1 MAAPDASKFTTS
13 DQIFSAS
20 HTLPQIRSIH
30 KALHVEIEDKAS
42 RLRTRVGGSYRDLL
56 GTADTIVQM
65 RNDND
70 AVQELLGNMG
80 WRCGRAVVS
89 TKVAGMAK
97 FVEKERKSD
106 IAEAARQRLL
116 DGCLLVVG
124 RLLRG
129 RGELDES
136 IKTGDRLVLTAK
148 VWVLSR
154 LLVKSLGTEFPNDEA
169 RQAAD
174 AAKKKLDS
182 LRRRLKRTLE
192 KTMEKAGADSDRDD
206 VLKALAAHSLANSSG
221 AKDTLRHF
229 FEVRFKALA
238 VALDSEEDERVGSS
252 EDVIQSLTLY
262 ARTLLDVQALVPNK
276 LSQALNALTKK
287 PLLEDASLQKLEGLR
302 LDIFERWCGEEI
314 QYFTPF
320 IRHDDLDGTQ
330 AREMFDSWVEKG
342 QEVLLRGLNKTLETM
357 QDFKSITEL
366 RTTLLQ
372 LWIREGSKVR
382 GIDPEEMQNSLRKAV
397 NAQMLAV
404 LDSKVTKLHIVG
416 SEIKATL
423 ESWKDGTTG
432 KVPGLWDEEGYEDA
446 LSSGARPFLQEVAS
460 RFYGR
465 SDAVSKA
472 INCYYPWFHII
483 DDVKEVVG
491 QLEKQRWDNDFDEIE
506 DEETIEA
513 RQQLLSK
520 DDPKMLQ
527 QKLDI
532 SLDASFESLEKE
544 MQQLW
549 DGKSES
555 GSSSAI
561 AMYLVRVLRDIR
573 RQLPQRDTIKNFG
586 LSMVPALHQTIVL
599 SASESPVDEFVTA
612 GLSVRIAIG
621 RPLWEGNPALPN
633 QPSPETFQFL
643 HSLLL
648 SLSAAGV
655 DLWTAAALA
664 ALKKHVSR
672 RLCEAWNQELQSIVF
687 DREVNEEKEETE
699 QGEEKEEEKPKEEN
713 EEKETKPEEAN
724 GEEEKEP
731 KEDTEKE
738 AEPKED
744 GQGENDGDAKEEIE
758 EKGEAVNDEK
768 EKEAV
773 DDEKGKEAEKE
784 ENDTSNNDQLRDLC
798 VQWLF
803 DISLLRLSVG
813 NEAGETGDEFQ
824 KLEDA
829 VYDRTGLEDSSR
841 QHVGKA
847 AKHFWSRT
855 SLLFGLLA

>member
-1 MAAPDASKFTTS
+1 MATPDASKFTTS
-13 DQIFSAS
+13 DQIFSAN

-65 RNDND
+65 RSDND

-80 WRCGRAVVS
+80 WRCGRTVVS
-89 TKVAGMAK
+89 TKVAGLAK
-97 FVEKERKSD
+97 FVQKERKSD
-106 IAEAARQRLL
+106 VAESARLRLL

-136 IKTGDRLVLTAK
+136 IRIGDRLVLTAK

-154 LLVKSLGTEFPNDEA
+154 LLVKSLGNEFSNDEA

-182 LRRRLKRTLE
+182 LRRRLKTTLE
-192 KTMEKAGADSDRDD
+192 KTIERAGPDSDRDD

-221 AKDTLRHF
+221 TKDTLRHF
-229 FEVRFKALA
+229 FEVRFKAIA
-238 VALDSEEDERVGSS
+238 VALDFEEDGRVRSPD
-252 EDVIQSLTLY
+252 DVIQSLKLY

-276 LSQALNALTKK
+276 LSQALSALTKK

-314 QYFTPF
+314 QYYTPF

-330 AREMFDSWVEKG
+330 AREMFDSWAEKG
-342 QEVLLRGLNKTLETM
+342 EEVLLQGLTKTLEPM
-357 QDFKSITEL
+357 HDFKSITEL
-366 RTTLLQ
+366 RTNLLQ

-382 GIDPEEMQNSLRKAV
+382 GVDPEEMQNNLRKAI

-404 LDSKVTKLHIVG
+404 LDSKVSKLRIVG
-416 SEIKATL
+416 SEVKATL
-423 ESWKDGTTG
+423 ESWKDDATG
-432 KVPGLWDEEGYEDA
+432 KLPGLWDEEGYEDA

-472 INCYYPWFHII
+472 LNCYSSWFHII

-520 DDPKMLQ
+520 DDPRMLQ
-527 QKLDI
+527 QKLDA
-532 SLDASFESLEKE
+532 SLDASFGSLEKE
-544 MQQLW
+544 LQQLW
-549 DGKSES
+549 QGKSES
-555 GSSSAI
+555 SSSSSAI
-561 AMYLVRVLRDIR
+561 AMYLVRILRDIR
-573 RQLPQRDTIKNFG
+573 RQLPQRDTLKSFG
-586 LSMVPALHQTIVL
+586 LSMVPALHQTIIM
-599 SASESPVDEFVTA
+599 SASASPVDEFVTA
-612 GLSVRIAIG
+612 GLPGRVAVG
-621 RPLWEGNPALPN
+621 RPLWEGDPALPN

-648 SLSAAGV
+648 SLSDTGV
-655 DLWTAAALA
+655 DLWTAAAMS
-664 ALKKHVSR
+664 ALKKHVSQ
-672 RLCEAWNQELQSIVF
+672 RLCEAWNQEMQSIKF
-687 DREVNEEKEETE
+687 DEEVKEV
-699 QGEEKEEEKPKEEN
+699 
-713 EEKETKPEEAN
+713 
-724 GEEEKEP
+724 
-731 KEDTEKE
+731 KEDAVEIRQ
-738 AEPKED
+738 D
-744 GQGENDGDAKEEIE
+744 IE
-758 EKGEAVNDEK
+758 EVKEQKEEK
-768 EKEAV
+768 EKEAEGSEEVV
-773 DDEKGKEAEKE
+773 DKERKELQDDAENKEETKEENQREDGEEKKEEAGEKE
-784 ENDTSNNDQLRDLC
+784 EANMYEKDKDVEKEEDGSASGNEQLRDLC
-798 VQWLF
+798 IQWLF
-803 DISLLRLSVG
+803 DISLLRLSIG
-813 NEAGETGDEFQ
+813 NEAGDTTHEFQ
-824 KLEDA
+824 RLEDL
-829 VYDRTGLEDSSR
+829 VYERSGLEDSSR
-841 QHVGKA
+841 QQVGKV
-847 AKHFWSRT
+847 AKSFWGRT

>member
-1 MAAPDASKFTTS
+1 MATPDATKFTTS
-13 DQIFSAS
+13 DQIFSAN

-65 RNDND
+65 RGDND
-70 AVQELLGNMG
+70 AVQELLGSMG

-89 TKVAGMAK
+89 TKVAGLAK
-97 FVEKERKSD
+97 FVRKEQKLEVAESARKK
-106 IAEAARQRLL
+106 LL
-116 DGCLLVVG
+116 DGCLLLVG

-136 IKTGDRLVLTAK
+136 VRIGDRLVLAAK

-154 LLVKSLGTEFPNDEA
+154 LLVSSLGNEFPNDEA

-174 AAKKKLDS
+174 ASKKKLDS
-182 LRRRLKRTLE
+182 LRRRLRTTLE
-192 KTMEKAGADSDRDD
+192 KTMEKASPDSDRDD

-221 AKDTLRHF
+221 TKDTLRHF
-229 FEVRFKALA
+229 LEVRFKAIA
-238 VALDSEEDERVGSS
+238 MALDYEEEDGRVRSPD
-252 EDVIQSLTLY
+252 DVIQSLRLY

-314 QYFTPF
+314 QYYTPF

-330 AREMFDSWVEKG
+330 AREMFDSWIEKG
-342 QEVLLRGLNKTLETM
+342 EQVLLEGLKKILEPIH
-357 QDFKSITEL
+357 DFKSITEL
-366 RTTLLQ
+366 RTNLLQ

-382 GIDPEEMQNSLRKAV
+382 GIDPEEMQNNLRKAI

-404 LDSKVTKLHIVG
+404 LDAKVSKLRLVG
-416 SEIKATL
+416 SEVKATL
-423 ESWKDGTTG
+423 DSWKDGATG
-432 KVPGLWDEEGYEDA
+432 KLPGLWDEEGYEDA
-446 LSSGARPFLQEVAS
+446 LAIGARPFLQEVAS

-472 INCYYPWFHII
+472 LNCYSSWFHII

-491 QLEKQRWDNDFDEIE
+491 QLEKQRWDNDYDEIE

-527 QKLDI
+527 QKLDA
-532 SLDASFESLEKE
+532 SLDASFESLGKE
-544 MQQLW
+544 LQQQW
-549 DGKSES
+549 DSKSDS
-555 GSSSAI
+555 GSSSAV

-573 RQLPQRDTIKNFG
+573 RQLPQRDNLKNFG
-586 LSMVPALHQTIVL
+586 LNMVPALHQTIIIST
-599 SASESPVDEFVTA
+599 SASPVDEFVTA
-612 GLSVRIAIG
+612 GLSGRVAVG
-621 RPLWEGNPALPN
+621 RPLWEGDPALPN

-648 SLSAAGV
+648 SLSDAGV
-655 DLWTAAALA
+655 DLWTAAAMSS
-664 ALKKHVSR
+664 LKKHVGQ
-672 RLCEAWNQELQSIVF
+672 RLCEAWNQELQSIK
-687 DREVNEEKEETE
+687 VNEEAKHVKDDVEELKEPEEEKGIESQESQESQVDTEKESET
-699 QGEEKEEEKPKEEN
+699 KEEEKQEADDAEKKDDVEET
-713 EEKETKPEEAN
+713 EEP
-724 GEEEKEP
+724 GS
-731 KEDTEKE
+731 
-738 AEPKED
+738 
-744 GQGENDGDAKEEIE
+744 GENDQG
-758 EKGEAVNDEK
+758 
-768 EKEAV
+768 
-773 DDEKGKEAEKE
+773 AEKE
-784 ENDTSNNDQLRDLC
+784 EGVEKEEDGSTSSNEELRDLC
-798 VQWLF
+798 IQWLF
-803 DISLLRLSVG
+803 DISLLRLSIG
-813 NEAGETGDEFQ
+813 NISGETGQEFQ

-829 VYDRTGLEDSSR
+829 VWERSGLEGSSR
-841 QHVGKA
+841 QQVGKA
-847 AKHFWSRT
+847 AKSFWGRT
-855 SLLFGLLA
+855 NLLFGLLA

>member
-70 AVQELLGNMG
+70 AVQELLGHMG

-116 DGCLLVVG
+116 GGCLLVVG

-192 KTMEKAGADSDRDD
+192 KTMEKVGADSDRDD

-221 AKDTLRHF
+221 SKDTLRHF

-342 QEVLLRGLNKTLETM
+342 QQVLLRGLNKTLETM

-366 RTTLLQ
+366 RTSLLQ
-372 LWIREGSKVR
+372 VWIREGSKVR
-382 GIDPEEMQNSLRKAV
+382 GIDAEEMQNSLRKAV

-423 ESWKDGTTG
+423 ESWKDGSTG
-432 KVPGLWDEEGYEDA
+432 KVPGLWDEDGYEDA

-472 INCYYPWFHII
+472 INCYYSWFHII

-527 QKLDI
+527 QKLDT

-544 MQQLW
+544 MKQLW

-555 GSSSAI
+555 GSSSDI

-573 RQLPQRDTIKNFG
+573 RQLPQRDTIKGFG
-586 LSMVPALHQTIVL
+586 LSIVPALHQTIVL
-599 SASESPVDEFVTA
+599 SASESPVDEFVTV
-612 GLSVRIAIG
+612 GLSGRIAIG

-633 QPSPETFQFL
+633 QPSPETFKFL
-643 HSLLL
+643 HGLLL
-648 SLSAAGV
+648 SLSASGV
-655 DLWTAAALA
+655 DLWTAAALT
-664 ALKKHVSR
+664 ALKKHISR

-687 DREVNEEKEETE
+687 DREVKEEKEDTE
-699 QGEEKEEEKPKEEN
+699 QEVEKPKEES
-713 EEKETKPEEAN
+713 EEKETQPEEVN

-731 KEDTEKE
+731 KEEEEKE
-738 AEPKED
+738 MEPKEG
-744 GQGENDGDAKEEIE
+744 GQEENDEDAKEEVE
-758 EKGEAVNDEK
+758 EKGEAADGEK
-768 EKEAV
+768 
-773 DDEKGKEAEKE
+773 DKEAEKE
-784 ENDTSNNDQLRDLC
+784 ENDTSNNEQLRDLC
-798 VQWLF
+798 IQWLF

-813 NEAGETGDEFQ
+813 NEAGETAVEFQ

-829 VYDRTGLEDSSR
+829 VYERSGLEDSSR
-841 QHVGKA
+841 QHVGKS
-847 AKHFWSRT
+847 AKHFWNRT

>member
-56 GTADTIVQM
+56 GTADTIVHM

-97 FVEKERKSD
+97 FVEKERKAD
-106 IAEAARQRLL
+106 ISEAARQRLL

-320 IRHDDLDGTQ
+320 IRHDDLDGSQ

-342 QEVLLRGLNKTLETM
+342 QQVLLRGLNKTLETM

-366 RTTLLQ
+366 RTSLLQ

-472 INCYYPWFHII
+472 INCYYSWFHII

-527 QKLDI
+527 QKLDT

-549 DGKSES
+549 DSKSES
-555 GSSSAI
+555 GSSSDI
-561 AMYLVRVLRDIR
+561 AMYLIRVLRDIR

-586 LSMVPALHQTIVL
+586 LSMVPALHQTVVL

-648 SLSAAGV
+648 SLSASGV

-664 ALKKHVSR
+664 ALKKHVSQ

-687 DREVNEEKEETE
+687 DREVKEEKEET
-699 QGEEKEEEKPKEEN
+699 EKEEEKPKEES

-724 GEEEKEP
+724 GEEGKEP
-731 KEDTEKE
+731 KEDAEKE

-744 GQGENDGDAKEEIE
+744 GQGENNGDAKEEVK
-758 EKGEAVNDEK
+758 EKGESVNDEK
-768 EKEAV
+768 EKEA
-773 DDEKGKEAEKE
+773 EKE
-784 ENDTSNNDQLRDLC
+784 ENDASNNEQLRDLC
-798 VQWLF
+798 IQWLF

-813 NEAGETGDEFQ
+813 NEAGETADEFQ

-829 VYDRTGLEDSSR
+829 VYKRSGLEDSSR

>member
-1 MAAPDASKFTTS
+1 MATPDASKFTTS
-13 DQIFSAS
+13 DQIFSAN

-80 WRCGRAVVS
+80 WRCGRTVVS
-89 TKVAGMAK
+89 TKVAALAK

-116 DGCLLVVG
+116 DGCLLVVT

-136 IKTGDRLVLTAK
+136 IRLGDRLVLTAK

-154 LLVKSLGTEFPNDEA
+154 LLVKSLGNDFSNDAA

-192 KTMEKAGADSDRDD
+192 KTMEKVGADSDRDD

-229 FEVRFKALA
+229 FEVRFKAVA
-238 VALDSEEDERVGSS
+238 VALDYEEEDERVRGS
-252 EDVIQSLTLY
+252 DDIIQGLKLY

-302 LDIFERWCGEEI
+302 LDVFERWCGEEI
-314 QYFTPF
+314 QYYTPF

-330 AREMFDSWVEKG
+330 AREMFDSWAEKG
-342 QEVLLRGLNKTLETM
+342 EEVLIRGLKKALEPM

-366 RTTLLQ
+366 RTNLLQ

-382 GIDPEEMQNSLRKAV
+382 GVDPEDMQNHLRTAI
-397 NAQMLAV
+397 NERMLAV

-416 SEIKATL
+416 SEVKATL
-423 ESWKDGTTG
+423 ESWKEGVTG
-432 KVPGLWDEEGYEDA
+432 KVPGLWDDEGYEDA

-472 INCYYPWFHII
+472 LNCYYSWFHII

-527 QKLDI
+527 QKLDT
-532 SLDASFESLEKE
+532 SLDASFETLEKE
-544 MQQLW
+544 LQQLW
-549 DGKSES
+549 EGKSA
-555 GSSSAI
+555 SSSSSDV

-573 RQLPQRDTIKNFG
+573 RQLPQRDTIKGFG
-586 LSMVPALHQTIVL
+586 LSIAPALHQTIIA
-599 SASESPVDEFVTA
+599 SAAASPVDEFVTT
-612 GLSVRIAIG
+612 GLSGRVAIG
-621 RPLWEGNPALPN
+621 RPLWEGDPALPN

-648 SLSAAGV
+648 SLSDAGV
-655 DLWTAAALA
+655 DLWTAAALS
-664 ALKKHVSR
+664 ALKKHVSQQ
-672 RLCEAWNQELQSIVF
+672 LCEAWNQELQGIKL
-687 DREVNEEKEETE
+687 DGEVKEVKEEIQE
-699 QGEEKEEEKPKEEN
+699 EPKESKGENDEEVKGPEEGDDKKEEEEELT
-713 EEKETKPEEAN
+713 EGGEKE
-724 GEEEKEP
+724 G
-731 KEDTEKE
+731 
-738 AEPKED
+738 EPKED
-744 GQGENDGDAKEEIE
+744 GQDGD
-758 EKGEAVNDEK
+758 GR
-768 EKEAV
+768 EKEAANG
-773 DDEKGKEAEKE
+773 DDKDTDAEKE
-784 ENDTSNNDQLRDLC
+784 EDDATSSNQQLRDLFI
-798 VQWLF
+798 QWLF
-803 DISLLRLSVG
+803 DISLLRLSIG
-813 NEAGETGDEFQ
+813 NDAGETADEFQ
-824 KLEDA
+824 TLEDV
-829 VYDRTGLEDSSR
+829 VYERSSLDDASR

>member
-70 AVQELLGNMG
+70 AVQELLGSMG

-154 LLVKSLGTEFPNDEA
+154 LLVKSLGNEFPTDEA

-238 VALDSEEDERVGSS
+238 VALDYEEDERVGSS
-252 EDVIQSLTLY
+252 DDVIQSLELY

-330 AREMFDSWVEKG
+330 AREMFDNWVEKG

-366 RTTLLQ
+366 RTNLLQ

-382 GIDPEEMQNSLRKAV
+382 GIDPEEMQNSLRKAI

-404 LDSKVTKLHIVG
+404 LDSKVTKLRIVG

-423 ESWKDGTTG
+423 ESWIDGTTG
-432 KVPGLWDEEGYEDA
+432 KLPGLWDEEGYEDA

-472 INCYYPWFHII
+472 LNCYYSWFHII

-491 QLEKQRWDNDFDEIE
+491 KLEKQRWDNDFDEIE

-527 QKLDI
+527 QKLDA

-544 MQQLW
+544 MRQLW

-561 AMYLVRVLRDIR
+561 AMYLIRVLRDIR
-573 RQLPQRDTIKNFG
+573 RQLPQRDTIKDFG

-612 GLSVRIAIG
+612 GLSGRIAIG

-655 DLWTAAALA
+655 DLWTAAALTT
-664 ALKKHVSR
+664 LKTHVSR

-687 DREVNEEKEETE
+687 EVKEEKEDA
-699 QGEEKEEEKPKEEN
+699 EKEAEEPKEEGK
-713 EEKETKPEEAN
+713 EEETKPEDAS
-724 GEEEKEP
+724 GEEEGEP
-731 KEDTEKE
+731 KEDAEKE

-744 GQGENDGDAKEEIE
+744 GQEKNDGDEKEEVE
-758 EKGEAVNDEK
+758 EKGEAIKEEKDK
-768 EKEAV
+768 EK
-773 DDEKGKEAEKE
+773 EKE
-784 ENDTSNNDQLRDLC
+784 ENDTSSNDQLRDLC
-798 VQWLF
+798 IQWLF

-813 NEAGETGDEFQ
+813 NEAGETADEFQ

-829 VYDRTGLEDSSR
+829 VYERSGLEDSSR

>member
-1 MAAPDASKFTTS
+1 MATPDVSKFTTS
-13 DQIFSAS
+13 DQIFSAN

-65 RNDND
+65 HQDND
-70 AVQELLGNMG
+70 SVQELLRSMG

-89 TKVAGMAK
+89 TKVAALAN
-97 FVEKERKSD
+97 FVEKERKAD
-106 IAEAARQRLL
+106 VAEAARQRLL

-136 IKTGDRLVLTAK
+136 FSAGDRLVVAAK
-148 VWVLSR
+148 VLVLSR
-154 LLVKSLGTEFPNDEA
+154 LLVNSLGKETLNDDA
-169 RQAAD
+169 RQAVD
-174 AAKKKLDS
+174 AARKKLDS

-192 KTMEKAGADSDRDD
+192 KTLEKIGTDSNRDD

-229 FEVRFKALA
+229 LEVRFKAVA
-238 VALDSEEDERVGSS
+238 VALDPEEDERVGSAD
-252 EDVIQSLTLY
+252 DVIRSLELH

-276 LSQALNALTKK
+276 LSQALHALTKK

-302 LDIFERWCGEEI
+302 LDIYERWCGEDI

-320 IRHDDLDGTQ
+320 IRHDDLSGAQ
-330 AREMFDSWVEKG
+330 AREMFDGWVEKG
-342 QEVLLRGLNKTLETM
+342 QEVLLRGLKKILEPM
-357 QDFKSITEL
+357 HDFKSITEL
-366 RTTLLQ
+366 RTNLLQ
-372 LWIREGSKVR
+372 LWIRQGSKVR
-382 GIDPEEMQNSLRKAV
+382 GIDPEELQNHLRNAI

-404 LDSKVTKLHIVG
+404 LDSKVSKLHIVG
-416 SEIKATL
+416 SEVKATL
-423 ESWKDGTTG
+423 ESWKDGVTG
-432 KVPGLWDEEGYEDA
+432 KLPGLWDEEGYEDA

-472 INCYYPWFHII
+472 LNCYYSWFHII

-506 DEETIEA
+506 DEETLEA

-532 SLDASFESLEKE
+532 SLDASFEALEKE
-544 MQQLW
+544 LQQLW
-549 DGKSES
+549 DGKSEA

-561 AMYLVRVLRDIR
+561 AMYLIRVLRDIR
-573 RQLPQRDTIKNFG
+573 RQLPQRESIKDFG
-586 LSMVPALHQTIVL
+586 LSMVPALHQAIVV
-599 SASESPVDEFVTA
+599 SVSESPVDEFVSD
-612 GLSVRIAIG
+612 GLSGRIAVG
-621 RPLWEGNPALPN
+621 RPLWDGDPALPN
-633 QPSPETFQFL
+633 QPSPETFRFL

-648 SLSAAGV
+648 SLSDAGV
-655 DLWTAAALA
+655 DLWTAAAMT

-672 RLCEAWNQELQSIVF
+672 RLCEAWNQELESIKF
-687 DREVNEEKEETE
+687 DVRVKEVKEDKEDAKEQKEETE
-699 QGEEKEEEKPKEEN
+699 
-713 EEKETKPEEAN
+713 N
-724 GEEEKEP
+724 GA
-731 KEDTEKE
+731 KE
-738 AEPKED
+738 AEGAGAEKKEPQGDAEEEPASKRD
-744 GQGENDGDAKEEIE
+744 GQGGDGEGNVEVGGQGKDKEDVENKD
-758 EKGEAVNDEK
+758 
-768 EKEAV
+768 
-773 DDEKGKEAEKE
+773 AEKE
-784 ENDTSNNDQLRDLC
+784 EDGTAPGNEQLRDLC
-798 VQWLF
+798 IQWLF

-813 NEAGETGDEFQ
+813 VEAAEAADEFQ
-824 KLEDA
+824 QLEDA
-829 VYDRTGLEDSSR
+829 VYGRSGLDESSR

-847 AKHFWSRT
+847 AKNFWSRT

>member
-1 MAAPDASKFTTS
+1 MATPDATKFTTS
-13 DQIFSAS
+13 DQIFSAN

-65 RNDND
+65 RSDND

-80 WRCGRAVVS
+80 WRCGRTVVS
-89 TKVAGMAK
+89 TKVAGLAK
-97 FVEKERKSD
+97 FVRKEQKSEVAESARKK
-106 IAEAARQRLL
+106 LL
-116 DGCLLVVG
+116 DGCLLLVG

-136 IKTGDRLVLTAK
+136 VRIGDRLVLAAK

-154 LLVKSLGTEFPNDEA
+154 LLVNSLGNEFVNDEA

-174 AAKKKLDS
+174 AVKKKLDS
-182 LRRRLKRTLE
+182 LRRRLRTTLE
-192 KTMEKAGADSDRDD
+192 KTMEKASPDSDRDD

-221 AKDTLRHF
+221 TKDTLRHF
-229 FEVRFKALA
+229 LEVRFKAIA
-238 VALDSEEDERVGSS
+238 VALDYEVEDGRIRSPD
-252 EDVIQSLTLY
+252 DVIQSLRLY
-262 ARTLLDVQALVPNK
+262 AQTLLDVQALVPNK

-314 QYFTPF
+314 QYYTPF
-320 IRHDDLDGTQ
+320 IRHDDLDGSQ
-330 AREMFDSWVEKG
+330 AREMFDSWMEKG
-342 QEVLLRGLNKTLETM
+342 QQVLLDGLKKTLEPIH
-357 QDFKSITEL
+357 DFKSITEL
-366 RTTLLQ
+366 RTNLLQ

-382 GIDPEEMQNSLRKAV
+382 GIDPEEMQNNLRKGI

-404 LDSKVTKLHIVG
+404 LDTKVSKLRLVG
-416 SEIKATL
+416 SEVKATL
-423 ESWKDGTTG
+423 ESWKDGATG
-432 KVPGLWDEEGYEDA
+432 KLPGLWDEEGYEDA
-446 LSSGARPFLQEVAS
+446 LAIGARPFLQEVAS

-472 INCYYPWFHII
+472 LNCYSSWYHII

-491 QLEKQRWDNDFDEIE
+491 QLEKQRWDNDYDEIE

-527 QKLDI
+527 QKLDA
-532 SLDASFESLEKE
+532 SLDASFESLGKE
-544 MQQLW
+544 IQQLW

-555 GSSSAI
+555 SSSSAV

-573 RQLPQRDTIKNFG
+573 RQLPQRDTLKNFG
-586 LSMVPALHQTIVL
+586 LDIVPTLHQTIIVST
-599 SASESPVDEFVTA
+599 SASPVDEFVMT
-612 GLSVRIAIG
+612 GLSGRVAVG
-621 RPLWEGNPALPN
+621 RPLWEGDPALPN

-648 SLSAAGV
+648 SLSDAGV
-655 DLWTAAALA
+655 DLWTAAAMA
-664 ALKKHVSR
+664 ALKKHVSQ
-672 RLCEAWNQELQSIVF
+672 RLCEAWDQELQTIKFNEQGKAVEKNAE
-687 DREVNEEKEETE
+687 EVKGPEEENEEEVKEPEIDTEKDSETKEEEKQEADDAEKKDDAGEKEEPDSSEKDQDIEKEET
-699 QGEEKEEEKPKEEN
+699 GSASSN
-713 EEKETKPEEAN
+713 E
-724 GEEEKEP
+724 
-731 KEDTEKE
+731 
-738 AEPKED
+738 
-744 GQGENDGDAKEEIE
+744 
-758 EKGEAVNDEK
+758 
-768 EKEAV
+768 
-773 DDEKGKEAEKE
+773 
-784 ENDTSNNDQLRDLC
+784 QLRDLC
-798 VQWLF
+798 IQWLF
-803 DISLLRLSVG
+803 DISLLRLSIG
-813 NEAGETGDEFQ
+813 NVAGETTQVFQ

-829 VYDRTGLEDSSR
+829 VYERSGLEDSSR
-841 QHVGKA
+841 QQVGKA
-847 AKHFWSRT
+847 AKSFWGRT

>member
-1 MAAPDASKFTTS
+1 MATPDATKFTTS
-13 DQIFSAS
+13 DQIFSAN

-65 RNDND
+65 RSDND

-80 WRCGRAVVS
+80 WRCGRTVVS
-89 TKVAGMAK
+89 TKVAGLAK
-97 FVEKERKSD
+97 FVRKEQKPEVAESARKK
-106 IAEAARQRLL
+106 LL
-116 DGCLLVVG
+116 DGCLLLVG

-136 IKTGDRLVLTAK
+136 VRIGDRLVLAAK

-154 LLVKSLGTEFPNDEA
+154 LLVNSLGNEFPNDEA

-174 AAKKKLDS
+174 ASKKKLDS
-182 LRRRLKRTLE
+182 LRRRLRTTLE
-192 KTMEKAGADSDRDD
+192 KTMEKAGPDTDRDD

-221 AKDTLRHF
+221 TKDTLRHF
-229 FEVRFKALA
+229 LEVRFKAIA
-238 VALDSEEDERVGSS
+238 VALDYEEEDGRVRNP
-252 EDVIQSLTLY
+252 EDVIQSLRLY
-262 ARTLLDVQALVPNK
+262 ARTLLDVQAFVPNK

-287 PLLEDASLQKLEGLR
+287 PLLEDASLQNLEGLR

-314 QYFTPF
+314 QYYTPF

-330 AREMFDSWVEKG
+330 AREMFDGWIEKG
-342 QEVLLRGLNKTLETM
+342 EQALLDGLKKTLEPIH
-357 QDFKSITEL
+357 DFKSITEL
-366 RTTLLQ
+366 RTNLLQ

-382 GIDPEEMQNSLRKAV
+382 GIDPEEMQNNLRKAI

-404 LDSKVTKLHIVG
+404 LDAKVSKLRLVG
-416 SEIKATL
+416 SEVKATL
-423 ESWKDGTTG
+423 ESWKDGATG

-446 LSSGARPFLQEVAS
+446 LAIGARPFLQEVAS

-472 INCYYPWFHII
+472 LNCYSSWYHII

-527 QKLDI
+527 QKLDA
-532 SLDASFESLEKE
+532 SLDTSFESLGKE
-544 MQQLW
+544 FQQLW
-549 DGKSES
+549 DAKSES
-555 GSSSAI
+555 GGGSSAV

-573 RQLPQRDTIKNFG
+573 RQLPQRDDLKNFG
-586 LSMVPALHQTIVL
+586 LDMVPALHQTIIAST
-599 SASESPVDEFVTA
+599 SAAPVDEFVKT
-612 GLSVRIAIG
+612 GLSGRVAVG
-621 RPLWEGNPALPN
+621 RPLWEGDPALPN
-633 QPSPETFQFL
+633 QPSPQTFQFL

-648 SLSAAGV
+648 SLSDAGV
-655 DLWTAAALA
+655 DLWTAAAMS
-664 ALKKHVSR
+664 ALKKHVGQ
-672 RLCEAWNQELQSIVF
+672 RLCGAWNQELQSMNF
-687 DREVNEEKEETE
+687 NEEVKEAKKDAEEVKGPEDENEEEVKEPQVDAEKESET
-699 QGEEKEEEKPKEEN
+699 KEEEKQEEN
-713 EEKETKPEEAN
+713 EE
-724 GEEEKEP
+724 EK
-731 KEDTEKE
+731 
-738 AEPKED
+738 KED
-744 GQGENDGDAKEEIE
+744 GG
-758 EKGEAVNDEK
+758 
-768 EKEAV
+768 
-773 DDEKGKEAEKE
+773 EKE
-784 ENDTSNNDQLRDLC
+784 ELSSREKDQDVEKEEDGSLSSNEQLRDLC
-798 VQWLF
+798 IQWLF
-803 DISLLRLSVG
+803 DISLLRLSIG
-813 NEAGETGDEFQ
+813 NVADGDTTQEYQ

-829 VYDRTGLEDSSR
+829 VYERTGLEDASR
-841 QHVGKA
+841 QQVGKA
-847 AKHFWSRT
+847 AKSFWART

>member
-97 FVEKERKSD
+97 FVEKERKSE
-106 IAEAARQRLL
+106 IAESAKQKLL

-136 IKTGDRLVLTAK
+136 IRIGDRLVLTAK

-154 LLVKSLGTEFPNDEA
+154 LLVKSLGNEFPNDEA

-229 FEVRFKALA
+229 FEVRFKAVA

-252 EDVIQSLTLY
+252 DDVIHSLGLY

-320 IRHDDLDGTQ
+320 IRHDDLDSTQ
-330 AREMFDSWVEKG
+330 ARDMFDGWVEKG
-342 QEVLLRGLNKTLETM
+342 QQVLLRGLNKTLESM
-357 QDFKSITEL
+357 HDFKSITEL
-366 RTTLLQ
+366 RTSLLQ

-382 GIDPEEMQNSLRKAV
+382 GLDPEEMQNHLRKAV

-423 ESWKDGTTG
+423 DSWKDGVTG
-432 KVPGLWDEEGYEDA
+432 KLPGLWDEEGYEDV
-446 LSSGARPFLQEVAS
+446 LTSGARPFLQEVAS

-472 INCYYPWFHII
+472 LNCYYSWFHII

-520 DDPKMLQ
+520 DDPRMLQ
-527 QKLDI
+527 QKLDT
-532 SLDASFESLEKE
+532 SLDTSFEALEKE
-544 MQQLW
+544 MQRLW

-555 GSSSAI
+555 SSSSAI
-561 AMYLVRVLRDIR
+561 AMYLIRVLRDIR
-573 RQLPQRDTIKNFG
+573 RQLPQRDTIKDFG
-586 LSMVPALHQTIVL
+586 LSMVPALHQTIVI
-599 SASESPVDEFVTA
+599 SASESPVGEFVTA
-612 GLSVRIAIG
+612 GLSGRIAVG
-621 RPLWEGNPALPN
+621 RPLWDGDPALPN

-648 SLSAAGV
+648 SLSATGV
-655 DLWTAAALA
+655 DLWTTAAKTALR
-664 ALKKHVSR
+664 KHASR
-672 RLCEAWNQELQSIVF
+672 RLCEAWNQELESIVF
-687 DREVNEEKEETE
+687 DKVVQEEKEDVKVEVIE
-699 QGEEKEEEKPKEEN
+699 PREEG
-713 EEKETKPEEAN
+713 EKETKDPEEAN
-724 GEEEKEP
+724 GEDVKESQEDAEKEEESKDDEQKGDDGET
-731 KEDTEKE
+731 KEE
-738 AEPKED
+738 A
-744 GQGENDGDAKEEIE
+744 GENEEAN
-758 EKGEAVNDEK
+758 KDEK
-768 EKEAV
+768 
-773 DDEKGKEAEKE
+773 DKEAEKKE
-784 ENDTSNNDQLRDLC
+784 DSTSSGNDQLRDLC
-798 VQWLF
+798 TQWLF

-813 NEAGETGDEFQ
+813 NEAGETADEFQ

-829 VYDRTGLEDSSR
+829 VYERSGLEDSSR

-847 AKHFWSRT
+847 AKNFWSRT

>member
-1 MAAPDASKFTTS
+1 MATPDATKFTTS
-13 DQIFSAS
+13 DQIFSAN

-65 RNDND
+65 RSDND

-89 TKVAGMAK
+89 TKVAGLAK
-97 FVEKERKSD
+97 FVRKEQKSEV
-106 IAEAARQRLL
+106 AESARRRLL
-116 DGCLLVVG
+116 DGCLLLVG

-136 IKTGDRLVLTAK
+136 VRIGDRLVLAAK

-154 LLVKSLGTEFPNDEA
+154 LLVNSLGNEFPSDEA

-174 AAKKKLDS
+174 ASKKKLDN
-182 LRRRLKRTLE
+182 LRRRLRTTLE
-192 KTMEKAGADSDRDD
+192 KTMEKAGPDSDRDD

-221 AKDTLRHF
+221 TKDTLRHF
-229 FEVRFKALA
+229 LEVRFKAIA
-238 VALDSEEDERVGSS
+238 VALDYEEEDGRARSPD
-252 EDVIQSLTLY
+252 DVIQSLRLY
-262 ARTLLDVQALVPNK
+262 ARTLLDVQAFVPNK

-287 PLLEDASLQKLEGLR
+287 PLLEDASLQNLEGLR

-314 QYFTPF
+314 QYYTPF

-330 AREMFDSWVEKG
+330 ARAMFDSWIEKG
-342 QEVLLRGLNKTLETM
+342 EHALLDGLKKILEPIH
-357 QDFKSITEL
+357 DFKSITEL
-366 RTTLLQ
+366 RTNLLQ

-382 GIDPEEMQNSLRKAV
+382 GIDPEEMQNNLRKTI

-404 LDSKVTKLHIVG
+404 LDTKVSKLRLVG
-416 SEIKATL
+416 SEVKATL
-423 ESWKDGTTG
+423 ESWKDGVTG
-432 KVPGLWDEEGYEDA
+432 KLPGLWDEEGYEDA
-446 LSSGARPFLQEVAS
+446 LAIGARPFLQEVAS

-472 INCYYPWFHII
+472 LNCYSSWFHII

-491 QLEKQRWDNDFDEIE
+491 QLEKQRWDNDYDEIE

-527 QKLDI
+527 QKLDD
-532 SLDASFESLEKE
+532 SLDASFESLGKE
-544 MQQLW
+544 LQQLW
-549 DGKSES
+549 DSKSES
-555 GSSSAI
+555 SSRSDV

-573 RQLPQRDTIKNFG
+573 RQLPQRDNLKSFG
-586 LSMVPALHQTIVL
+586 LDMVPTLHQTIIAST
-599 SASESPVDEFVTA
+599 SASSVDEFVQT
-612 GLSVRIAIG
+612 GLSGRVAIG
-621 RPLWEGNPALPN
+621 RPLWEGDPALPN
-633 QPSPETFQFL
+633 QPSPQTFQFL

-648 SLSAAGV
+648 SLSDAGV
-655 DLWTAAALA
+655 DLWTAAAMS
-664 ALKKHVSR
+664 ALKKHVGQ
-672 RLCEAWNQELQSIVF
+672 RLCEAWSQELESLQFNEEVK
-687 DREVNEEKEETE
+687 EVNKDAEEVTESQDENEKEAKEQQVDTE
-699 QGEEKEEEKPKEEN
+699 QDSETKEEEKQEESDGEKKEDDGER
-713 EEKETKPEEAN
+713 EEPGSSEKEQEV
-724 GEEEKEP
+724 EKEVGSP
-731 KEDTEKE
+731 SGNE
-738 AEPKED
+738 
-744 GQGENDGDAKEEIE
+744 
-758 EKGEAVNDEK
+758 
-768 EKEAV
+768 
-773 DDEKGKEAEKE
+773 
-784 ENDTSNNDQLRDLC
+784 QLRDLC
-798 VQWLF
+798 IQWLF
-803 DISLLRLSVG
+803 DISLLRLSIG
-813 NEAGETGDEFQ
+813 NIAGDTAQEFQ

-829 VYDRTGLEDSSR
+829 VYERTGLEDASR

-847 AKHFWSRT
+847 AKSFWGRT

>member
-1 MAAPDASKFTTS
+1 MATPDASKFTTS

-97 FVEKERKSD
+97 FVEKEGKSD

-136 IKTGDRLVLTAK
+136 IRTGDRLVLAAK

-154 LLVKSLGTEFPNDEA
+154 LLVKSLGNEFANDEA
-169 RQAAD
+169 QQAAD

-221 AKDTLRHF
+221 GKDTLRHF
-229 FEVRFKALA
+229 FEVRFKALV
-238 VALDSEEDERVGSS
+238 VALDSEEDERVGISD
-252 EDVIQSLTLY
+252 DVIQSLKLY

-330 AREMFDSWVEKG
+330 ARDMFDSWVEKG
-342 QEVLLRGLNKTLETM
+342 QQVLLRGLNKTLEAM
-357 QDFKSITEL
+357 HDFKSITEL
-366 RTTLLQ
+366 RTSLLQ

-382 GIDPEEMQNSLRKAV
+382 GIDPEEMQNNLRKAV

-404 LDSKVTKLHIVG
+404 LESKVAKLHIVG

-423 ESWKDGTTG
+423 ESWKDGATG
-432 KVPGLWDEEGYEDA
+432 KLPGLWDEEGYEDA

-472 INCYYPWFHII
+472 LNCYYSWFHII

-506 DEETIEA
+506 DEETIEI

-527 QKLDI
+527 QKLDT
-532 SLDASFESLEKE
+532 SLDASFEALEKE
-544 MQQLW
+544 MRQLW
-549 DGKSES
+549 DSKSES

-561 AMYLVRVLRDIR
+561 AIYLIRVLRDIR
-573 RQLPQRDTIKNFG
+573 RQLPQRDTVKGFG
-586 LSMVPALHQTIVL
+586 LGMVPALHQRIVL
-599 SASESPVDEFVTA
+599 SVSESPVDEFVTA

-621 RPLWEGNPALPN
+621 RPLWDGNPALPN

-664 ALKKHVSR
+664 ALKKHVSQR
-672 RLCEAWNQELQSIVF
+672 ICEAWTQELQSLVF
-687 DREVNEEKEETE
+687 DKEV
-699 QGEEKEEEKPKEEN
+699 KEEEEVARLEAEGPKEEN
-713 EEKETKPEEAN
+713 EKEAKEPEEAN
-724 GEEEKEP
+724 GEKGEGSQEPAEE
-731 KEDTEKE
+731 E

-744 GQGENDGDAKEEIE
+744 GQGGNDGEVEEKVEAEEKEEGI
-758 EKGEAVNDEK
+758 KDEK
-768 EKEAV
+768 S
-773 DDEKGKEAEKE
+773 KEAEKE
-784 ENDTSNNDQLRDLC
+784 EVNTSGDNQLRDLC
-798 VQWLF
+798 IQWLF
-803 DISLLRLSVG
+803 DIALLRLSVG
-813 NEAGETGDEFQ
+813 NEAGETTSEFQ

-829 VYDRTGLEDSSR
+829 VYERSGLEDNSR

-847 AKHFWSRT
+847 AKHFWTRT

>member
-13 DQIFSAS
+13 DQIFSAN
-20 HTLPQIRSIH
+20 HTLPQIRAIH

-42 RLRTRVGGSYRDLL
+42 RLRTRVGGSYRELL

-65 RNDND
+65 HNDND
-70 AVQELLGNMG
+70 AVQELLRSMG

-89 TKVAGMAK
+89 TKVAALAK
-97 FVEKERKSD
+97 FVDKERKAD
-106 IAEAARQRLL
+106 VAEAARQRLL
-116 DGCLLVVG
+116 DGCLLAVG

-136 IKTGDRLVLTAK
+136 ISAGDRLVLTAK
-148 VWVLSR
+148 VLVLSR
-154 LLVKSLGTEFPNDEA
+154 LLVNSLGKEALNDDA
-169 RQAAD
+169 RQAVD
-174 AAKKKLDS
+174 AARRKLDS

-192 KTMEKAGADSDRDD
+192 KSLEKIGTDSNRDD

-229 FEVRFKALA
+229 LEVRSKAVA
-238 VALDSEEDERVGSS
+238 VALDSEEEDERVGSA
-252 EDVIQSLTLY
+252 DDITRSLELY
-262 ARTLLDVQALVPNK
+262 AQTLLDVQALVPNK
-276 LSQALNALTKK
+276 LSQALHALTKK

-302 LDIFERWCGEEI
+302 LDVLERWCGEDI

-320 IRHDDLDGTQ
+320 IRHDDLNGSQ

-342 QEVLLRGLNKTLETM
+342 QEVLLRGLKKILEPM
-357 QDFKSITEL
+357 HDFKSITEL
-366 RTTLLQ
+366 RTNLLQ
-372 LWIREGSKVR
+372 LWIRQGSKVR
-382 GIDPEEMQNSLRKAV
+382 GVDPEEMQNHLRSAI

-416 SEIKATL
+416 SEVKATL
-423 ESWKDGTTG
+423 ESWKDGLTG
-432 KVPGLWDEEGYEDA
+432 KLPGLWDEEGYEDA

-472 INCYYPWFHII
+472 LNCYYSWFHII

-491 QLEKQRWDNDFDEIE
+491 QLEKQRWDNDFEEIE

-527 QKLDI
+527 QKLDT
-532 SLDASFESLEKE
+532 SLDASFEALERE

-549 DGKSES
+549 DGKSTTSS
-555 GSSSAI
+555 GSAI
-561 AMYLVRVLRDIR
+561 AMYLIRVLRDIR
-573 RQLPQRDTIKNFG
+573 RQLPHRESINHFG
-586 LSMVPALHQTIVL
+586 LSMVPALHQAIVE
-599 SASESPVDEFVTA
+599 SVSRSPVDEFVSG
-612 GLSVRIAIG
+612 GLSGRMAVG
-621 RPLWEGNPALPN
+621 RPLWDGDPALPN

-648 SLSAAGV
+648 SLSDAGV
-655 DLWTAAALA
+655 DLWTAAAMG

-672 RLCEAWNQELQSIVF
+672 RLCEAWTQELQSIRLEEDVK
-687 DREVNEEKEETE
+687 EVKGITEEVKEQTAETDNEAEGAEEGTGE
-699 QGEEKEEEKPKEEN
+699 DDTGAQG
-713 EEKETKPEEAN
+713 
-724 GEEEKEP
+724 
-731 KEDTEKE
+731 DTEKE
-738 AEPKED
+738 PAPKPD
-744 GQGENDGDAKEEIE
+744 GQGDGGEGDVEVEDKGNDKEDEENKDAGKEEDGTAPGNE
-758 EKGEAVNDEK
+758 
-768 EKEAV
+768 
-773 DDEKGKEAEKE
+773 
-784 ENDTSNNDQLRDLC
+784 QLRDLC
-798 VQWLF
+798 TQWLF

-813 NEAGETGDEFQ
+813 VEAGETADEFQ
-824 KLEDA
+824 KLEDV
-829 VYDRTGLEDSSR
+829 VYGRSGLDESSR

-847 AKHFWSRT
+847 AKNFWSRT

>member
-1 MAAPDASKFTTS
+1 MATPDATKFTTS
-13 DQIFSAS
+13 DQIFSAN

-65 RNDND
+65 RSDND

-89 TKVAGMAK
+89 TKVAGLAK
-97 FVEKERKSD
+97 FVRKEQKSEV
-106 IAEAARQRLL
+106 AESARRRLL
-116 DGCLLVVG
+116 DGCLLLVG

-136 IKTGDRLVLTAK
+136 VRIGDRLVLAAK

-154 LLVKSLGTEFPNDEA
+154 LLVNSLGNEFPSDEA

-174 AAKKKLDS
+174 ASKKKLDN
-182 LRRRLKRTLE
+182 LRRRLRTTLE
-192 KTMEKAGADSDRDD
+192 KTMEKAGPDSDRDD

-221 AKDTLRHF
+221 TKDTLRHF
-229 FEVRFKALA
+229 LEVRFKAIA
-238 VALDSEEDERVGSS
+238 VALDYEEEDGRARSPD
-252 EDVIQSLTLY
+252 DVIQSLRLY
-262 ARTLLDVQALVPNK
+262 ARTLLDVQAFVPNK

-287 PLLEDASLQKLEGLR
+287 PLLEDASLQNLEGLR

-314 QYFTPF
+314 QYYTPF

-330 AREMFDSWVEKG
+330 AREMFDSWIEKS
-342 QEVLLRGLNKTLETM
+342 EHALLDGLKKTLEPIH
-357 QDFKSITEL
+357 DFKSITEL
-366 RTTLLQ
+366 RTNLLQ

-382 GIDPEEMQNSLRKAV
+382 GIDPEEMQNNLRKTI

-404 LDSKVTKLHIVG
+404 LDTKVSKLRLVG
-416 SEIKATL
+416 SEVKATL
-423 ESWKDGTTG
+423 ESWKDGVTG
-432 KVPGLWDEEGYEDA
+432 KLPGLWDEEGYEDA
-446 LSSGARPFLQEVAS
+446 LAIGARPFLQEVAS

-472 INCYYPWFHII
+472 LNCYSSWFHII

-491 QLEKQRWDNDFDEIE
+491 QLEKQRWDNDYDEIE

-527 QKLDI
+527 QKLDD
-532 SLDASFESLEKE
+532 SLDASFESLGKE
-544 MQQLW
+544 LQQLW
-549 DGKSES
+549 DSKSES
-555 GSSSAI
+555 SSRSDV

-573 RQLPQRDTIKNFG
+573 RQLPQRDNLKSFG
-586 LSMVPALHQTIVL
+586 LDMVPTLHQTIIAST
-599 SASESPVDEFVTA
+599 SASSVDEFVQT
-612 GLSVRIAIG
+612 GLSGRVAIG
-621 RPLWEGNPALPN
+621 RPLWEGDPALPN
-633 QPSPETFQFL
+633 QPSPQTFQFL

-648 SLSAAGV
+648 SLSDAGV
-655 DLWTAAALA
+655 DLWTAAAMS
-664 ALKKHVSR
+664 ALKKHVGQ
-672 RLCEAWNQELQSIVF
+672 RLCEAWSQELESLQFNEEVK
-687 DREVNEEKEETE
+687 EVNKDAEEVTESQDENEKEAKEQQVDTE
-699 QGEEKEEEKPKEEN
+699 QDSETKEEEKQEESDGEKKEDDGER
-713 EEKETKPEEAN
+713 EEPGSSEKEQEV
-724 GEEEKEP
+724 EKEVGSP
-731 KEDTEKE
+731 SGNE
-738 AEPKED
+738 
-744 GQGENDGDAKEEIE
+744 
-758 EKGEAVNDEK
+758 
-768 EKEAV
+768 
-773 DDEKGKEAEKE
+773 
-784 ENDTSNNDQLRDLC
+784 QLRDLC
-798 VQWLF
+798 IQWLF
-803 DISLLRLSVG
+803 DISLLRLSIG
-813 NEAGETGDEFQ
+813 NIAGDTAQEFQ

-829 VYDRTGLEDSSR
+829 VYERTGLEDASR

-847 AKHFWSRT
+847 AKSFWGRT

>member
-89 TKVAGMAK
+89 TKVTGMAK

-154 LLVKSLGTEFPNDEA
+154 LLVKSLGTEFPNNEA

-366 RTTLLQ
+366 RTSLLQ

-382 GIDPEEMQNSLRKAV
+382 GIDPEEMQNGLRKAV

-423 ESWKDGTTG
+423 ESWKDGMTG

-472 INCYYPWFHII
+472 INCYYSWFHII

-527 QKLDI
+527 QKLDT
-532 SLDASFESLEKE
+532 SLDASFENLEKE

-555 GSSSAI
+555 GSSSAV
-561 AMYLVRVLRDIR
+561 AMYLIRVLRDIR

-621 RPLWEGNPALPN
+621 RPLWEGNPAIPN

-672 RLCEAWNQELQSIVF
+672 RLCEAWNQEVQSIVF
-687 DREVNEEKEETE
+687 DMEVKEEKEETE

-744 GQGENDGDAKEEIE
+744 GQGENNGDAKEEVE
-758 EKGEAVNDEK
+758 EKEEVVKDEND
-768 EKEAV
+768 
-773 DDEKGKEAEKE
+773 KEAEKE
-784 ENDTSNNDQLRDLC
+784 ENDASQNEQLRDLC
-798 VQWLF
+798 IQWLF
-803 DISLLRLSVG
+803 DISLLRLSIG
-813 NEAGETGDEFQ
+813 NEAGETADEFQ

-829 VYDRTGLEDSSR
+829 VYERTGLEDSSR